1 MPDKVFEFL
10 RSMICIC
17 LLIIAGLSIMA
28 YSEETD
34 DYIHYQLGI
43 KFKNEN
49 KFDQAVEEFR
59 KVLTAYPDNYNA
71 YMQLAEI
78 SKSQNQPELEIYAL
92 NKALTYNPGWGKAAI
107 MLSEAYEFGKQYQKS
122 IMELQK
128 YQQTCDPEE
137 RNGVQKKIDML
148 IKKVQGSVAGKPES
162 DSLNSFAIS
171 AKDSMTGK
179 SAFDSLAGHKNSKQT
194 RKSGPKDMPVSAEQ
208 ALKKAIQLNEQGKTA
223 EALQYV
229 KKAVLLKPDWAEA
242 YYYAGMMRYKQ
253 GQLDLAKTNFS
264 KSSSFPSSHYFM
276 GKIYGTEK
284 YYKGAVKE
292 LSTFVTVARDSVQK
306 QDALKL
312 LVDYK
317 RKINDTTAVLPAA
330 VQSAPATSPVE
341 AEPVQPM
348 PVAPESA
355 QVVVEM
361 RADSFMTM
369 QVVDTLTNQ
378 GQAMLA
384 GVNEYKAGHFEEAVK
399 TFKKVMSTYA
409 SNNVTIPCIYDIG
422 ICYLKLRLFPNADNQ
437 FDNLCNRYPDHLLAA
452 RSLFLKAFSA
462 FERGDMTISEKLFR
476 DFIRKYRNNAWTGQ
490 AYEKLGDVYSDMK
503 QYNKAMDAYRQAA
516 NIAKNTADQISSYFK
531 LGNICFEAGNPEQA
545 IVSFKKVI
553 ETGESAKISS
563 HVADSYYKIADF
575 LYQRKDYKTA
585 LDNYTKA
592 ARKYPDCPETPWGL
606 FQMGNIYINTA
617 DYHKAIESY
626 KELIAKHPDDYWA
639 KQARWKMDDAV
650 WENEYKNVLQ

>member
-1 MPDKVFEFL
+1 MT
-10 RSMICIC
+10 CIC
-17 LLIIAGLSIMA
+17 LLIIAGLSIPA

-34 DYIHYQLGI
+34 DYIHYQLGT

-78 SKSQNQPELEIYAL
+78 RKSQNQPELEIYAL
-92 NKALTYNPGWGKAAI
+92 NKALAYNPGWGKAAM
-107 MLSEAYEFGKQYQKS
+107 MLSEAYESDKQYQKA

-137 RNGVQKKIDML
+137 RNGVQKKIDIL
-148 IKKVQGSVAGKPES
+148 IKKVQSSVAGRPEG
-162 DSLNSFAIS
+162 DSLNAIS

-179 SAFDSLAGHKNSKQT
+179 SAFDSFAGHKNSKQS
-194 RKSGPKDMPVSAEQ
+194 RKSIGPKDIPVSAEP
-208 ALKKAIQLNEQGKTA
+208 ALKKAIQLYEQGKTA

-229 KKAVLLKPDWAEA
+229 KKAVLLKPNWAEA

-284 YYKGAVKE
+284 YYNGAVKE
-292 LSTFVTVARDSVQK
+292 LSTFLTVATDTVQK

-317 RKINDTTAVLPAA
+317 RKINDTTAILPAA
-330 VQSAPATSPVE
+330 AQSAPATPQVE
-341 AEPVQPM
+341 AEPVQPA
-348 PVAPESA
+348 PVAPEPA
-355 QVVVEM
+355 CAVVEM

-399 TFKKVMSTYA
+399 TFKKVMSSYG
-409 SNNVTIPCIYDIG
+409 SNNVTIPCVYDIG

-437 FDNLCNRYPDHLLAA
+437 FDNLCNRYPDHPLAA

-476 DFIRKYRNNAWTGQ
+476 DFIRKYRNNAWAGQ
-490 AYEKLGDVYSDMK
+490 AYEKLGDVYSGMK

-516 NIAKNTADQISSYFK
+516 NIAKNTADQISAYFK
-531 LGNICFEAGNPEQA
+531 LGNSCFEADNPEQA

-563 HVADSYYKIADF
+563 HVADSYYKIADC

-585 LDNYTKA
+585 LDYYTKA
-592 ARKYPDCPETPWGL
+592 ARKYPEFQETPWGL
-606 FQMGNIYINTA
+606 FQMGNIYKNTA

-650 WENEYKNVLQ
+650 WENEYKTVLQ